1 MDTIITGNF
10 IQQTQADA
18 VLARL
23 AGAGFGR
30 DRLVSF
36 FVNPPGQH
44 DRQSGAAEGEGT
56 PGAEHAAAGSAAGAT
71 MGAAIGVA
79 VGLATLPVMGPG
91 ALIAGVGAG
100 AYGGSLYGALGA
112 TEEAAA
118 SGWMDGHGAPAASE
132 QPRQAGMLVAIA
144 APGPAEQAEAIT
156 ILRKAGAI
164 AIERTSGTIASGQ
177 WIDFDPLA
185 PLHLIE
191 S

>member
-23 AGAGFGR
+23 AGAGFGK
-30 DRLVSF
+30 DRMVSF

-44 DRQSGAAEGEGT
+44 DRQPGAAEGEGT
-56 PGAEHAAAGSAAGAT
+56 LGAEHAAAGSAAGAT
-71 MGAAIGVA
+71 LGAAIGVA

-91 ALIAGVGAG
+91 AIIASVGAG

-112 TEEAAA
+112 TEEAVATD
-118 SGWMDGHGAPAASE
+118 SIDGAGAHATSD
-132 QPRQAGMLVAIA
+132 QPRQAGMMVAIA
-144 APGPAEQAEAIT
+144 APEPAEQAEAIA
-156 ILRKAGAI
+156 ILRQSGAM
-164 AIERTSGTIASGQ
+164 AIERTCGTIDSGS